1 MPVIAARP
9 APLMCLVLTLGCVA
23 KTDAD
28 TETPTPAPTA
38 GTGGQHSS
46 GGEPATAAG
55 GLPGTSES
63 TGGAVTFGGSTPG
76 GTTQSSAGAASLGGN
91 GSGGSDSGFEA
102 VLSSATFASLF
113 PNRNSLY
120 SYEALR
126 NAAAKYPAFAA
137 VGGLEQR
144 RREVAA
150 LLANAAHETTGGW
163 AAAPGGPEAWGLYFT
178 QEVGC
183 ESGACTQYCDATN
196 TEYPCKPGKTYHG
209 RGPIQLSWNYN
220 YGLLG
225 KTLGLD
231 LLNNPDLVTS
241 NGDIAFE
248 TALWFWMTT
257 QLPKPSAHDAI
268 LGNWQPSS
276 TDLQAGRRPGFGLT
290 INIINGRLECGMP
303 ADERVHDRIRFYQ
316 HFCEMLGVSPGEN
329 LECASMTPY

>member
-1 MPVIAARP
+1 MHLVVLRA
-9 APLMCLVLTLGCVA
+9 APLCLFLMLGCAA

-28 TETPTPAPTA
+28 PETPAATMGGNA
-38 GTGGQHSS
+38 GQHAS
-46 GGEPATAAG
+46 GGTPSTAAG
-55 GLPGTSES
+55 GTAGTSAS
-63 TGGAVTFGGSTPG
+63 AGGAVTLGGSTTG
-76 GTTQSSAGAASLGGN
+76 GATYSSGGAASLGG
-91 GSGGSDSGFEA
+91 SSAGGSASGFAE
-102 VLSSATFASLF
+102 VLSSATFAALF
-113 PNRNSLY
+113 PNRNALY

-126 NAAAKYPAFAA
+126 SAAAKYPAFANT
-137 VGGLEQR
+137 GSLEQR

-183 ESGACTQYCDATN
+183 ETGACTQYCDAAN

-220 YGLLG
+220 YGLLA

-231 LLNNPDLVTS
+231 LLDNPDLVTS

-268 LGNWQPSS
+268 LGSWQPAS
-276 TDLQAGRRPGFGLT
+276 TDLQANRRPGFGLT
-290 INIINGRLECGMP
+290 VNIINGRLECGMP
-303 ADERVHDRIRFYQ
+303 TDDRVHDRMRFYR
-316 HFCEMLGVSPGEN
+316 HFCGILAVDPGEN
-329 LECASMTPY
+329 LECANMTPY